1 MFGLC
6 YDDFSTKPRNIVCFG
21 EIGTGSKARRI
32 GCMQNWRFNEFEVI
46 DVEGERL

>member
-6 YDDFSTKPRNIVCFG
+6 YDDFSTKPRDIVCFG
-21 EIGTGSKARRI
+21 KIGTGSRRI
-32 GCMQNWRFNEFEVI
+32 GCMQNRGFDDFEVI